1 MKVLIIEPRKRPR
14 EAEIDCS
21 LESMQKTVGGY
32 LQAIY
37 PFEDEIALV
46 CDDESKLKS
55 DTEWNRMLPET
66 SDIIKGTFFIA
77 GLGAED
83 FTDLSAELM
92 EKYKQRFGNIELF
105 IPTPH
110 QRTPCSEG
118 HPPRPPD
125 YCHKQRIKCYQMQI
139 TPHRRYSREEFFTY
153 LARRRRSISAFITYN
168 DIYQV

>member
-1 MKVLIIEPRKRPR
+1 MKVLIVEPRKHPR
-14 EAEIDCS
+14 EAEIDGN

-66 SDIIKGTFFIA
+66 SNVVKGTFFIA

-83 FTDLSAELM
+83 FTDLSPELM
-92 EKYKQRFGNIELF
+92 EKYRQRFWNIELF
-105 IPTPH
+105 IPKPNGLM
-110 QRTPCSEG
+110 PIIIG
-118 HPPRPPD
+118 D
-125 YCHKQRIKCYQMQI
+125 
-139 TPHRRYSREEFFTY
+139 
-153 LARRRRSISAFITYN
+153 
-168 DIYQV
+168 

>member
-1 MKVLIIEPRKRPR
+1 MKVLIVEPRKRPR
-14 EAEIDCS
+14 EAEIDGS

-66 SDIIKGTFFIA
+66 GDIIKGKFFIA

-92 EKYKQRFGNIELF
+92 EKYKQRFWNIELF
-105 IPTPH
+105 IPTPNGLMPIVI
-110 QRTPCSEG
+110 R
-118 HPPRPPD
+118 D
-125 YCHKQRIKCYQMQI
+125 
-139 TPHRRYSREEFFTY
+139 
-153 LARRRRSISAFITYN
+153 
-168 DIYQV
+168 

>member
-14 EAEIDCS
+14 EAEIDGS

-66 SDIIKGTFFIA
+66 SDIIKGTFFKGTFFIA

-83 FTDLSAELM
+83 FTDLSPELM
-92 EKYKQRFGNIELF
+92 EKYKQRFWNIELF
-105 IPTPH
+105 ISTPNGMMPIVI
-110 QRTPCSEG
+110 R
-118 HPPRPPD
+118 D
-125 YCHKQRIKCYQMQI
+125 
-139 TPHRRYSREEFFTY
+139 
-153 LARRRRSISAFITYN
+153 
-168 DIYQV
+168 

>member
-1 MKVLIIEPRKRPR
+1 MKILIIEPGKHPR
-14 EAEIDCS
+14 EAEIDGS
-21 LESMQKTVGGY
+21 LESMQKTVDGY

-55 DTEWNRMLPET
+55 DMEWNRMLPET

-92 EKYKQRFGNIELF
+92 KKYKQRFWNIEFF
-105 IPTPH
+105 ISTPNGLMPIVI
-110 QRTPCSEG
+110 R
-118 HPPRPPD
+118 D
-125 YCHKQRIKCYQMQI
+125 
-139 TPHRRYSREEFFTY
+139 
-153 LARRRRSISAFITYN
+153 
-168 DIYQV
+168 